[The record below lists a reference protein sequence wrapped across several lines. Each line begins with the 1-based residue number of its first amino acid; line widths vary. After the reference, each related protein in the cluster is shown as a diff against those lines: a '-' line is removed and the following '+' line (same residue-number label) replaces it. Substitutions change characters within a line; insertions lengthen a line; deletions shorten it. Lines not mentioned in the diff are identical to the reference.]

1 MLKQIIDGVHRRDT
15 MKAIVHDTY
24 GSPDV
29 LELRDIDKPVVGD
42 DDVLVRVHAAGVDQG
57 VWHSMAGLPYLFR
70 IAGIGVRAPKNPV
83 LGLDVAGRVEAVG
96 ENVTAFQPADE
107 VFGTCRGSFAEYAS
121 ARADRLGPKPANL
134 SFEQAAAVPTS
145 GATALQAVRDKGKV
159 RPGQRVLVIG
169 AGGGVGTFAV
179 QLAKAYGAEV
189 TGVCSTSKTDLV
201 RSIGVDHVIDY
212 TREDFADGRD
222 RYDVILDIAGNRSL
236 SHLRRALAREG
247 TLVIVGGERGGK
259 WLGGIDRQ
267 LRAQVLSLFV
277 RQTLGTLIA
286 TARKD
291 DLQVLHELLEAGR
304 VTPVVDR
311 TFPLS
316 EVPEAIRYMRKGQA
330 RGKVVI
336 AV

>member
-1 MLKQIIDGVHRRDT
+1 
-15 MKAIVHDTY
+15 MKAIVQDTY

-29 LELRDIDKPVVGD
+29 LQLREIDKPVVGED
-42 DDVLVRVHAAGVDQG
+42 EVLVRVQAAGVDQG
-57 VWHSMAGLPYLFR
+57 VWHSVAGLPYLFR

-83 LGLDVAGRVEAVG
+83 PGLDVAGRVEAVG
-96 ENVTAFQPADE
+96 GSVTLFQPGDE

-121 ARADRLGPKPANL
+121 ARADRLGPKPAKL

-179 QLAKAYGAEV
+179 QLAKAFGAEV
-189 TGVCSTSKTDLV
+189 AGVCSTTKMELV
-201 RSIGVDHVIDY
+201 RSIGADRVIDY
-212 TREDFADGRD
+212 TREDFADGRN

-236 SHLRRALAREG
+236 SHLRRALAPEG
-247 TLVIVGGERGGK
+247 RLVIVGGEGGGK
-259 WLGGIDRQ
+259 WFGGIDRQ
-267 LRAQVLSLFV
+267 LRAQVVSLFV
-277 RQTLGTLIA
+277 RQKLGTLIA
-286 TARKD
+286 TARKE
-291 DLQVLHELLEAGR
+291 DLEELRGLVEAGR

-316 EVPEAIRYMRKGQA
+316 EVPEAIRYLRDGHA

-336 AV
+336 TV

>member
-1 MLKQIIDGVHRRDT
+1 
-15 MKAIVHDTY
+15 MKAIVQDRY

-29 LELRDIDKPVVGD
+29 LEFREIDRPVIGD
-42 DDVLVRVHAAGVDQG
+42 EHVLVRVHAAGVDQG
-57 VWHSMAGLPYLFR
+57 VWHEVAGLPYLFR
-70 IAGIGVRAPKNPV
+70 IAGIGVRAPKNRVP
-83 LGLDVAGRVEAVG
+83 GRDVAGRVEAVG
-96 ENVTAFQPADE
+96 GSVTLFQPGDE

-121 ARADRLGPKPANL
+121 ARADRLGPKPAKL

-179 QLAKAYGAEV
+179 QLAKAFGAEV
-189 TGVCSTSKTDLV
+189 AGVCSTTKMELV
-201 RSIGVDHVIDY
+201 RSIGADRVIDY
-212 TREDFADGRD
+212 TRDDFADGRN

-236 SHLRRALAREG
+236 SHLRRALAPEG
-247 TLVIVGGERGGK
+247 RLVIVGGEGGGK
-259 WLGGIDRQ
+259 WFGGIDRQ
-267 LRAQVLSLFV
+267 LRAEVVSLFV
-277 RQTLGTLIA
+277 RQKLGTLIA
-286 TARKD
+286 TARKE
-291 DLQVLHELLEAGR
+291 DLEELRGLVEAGR

-316 EVPEAIRYMRKGQA
+316 EVPEAIRYLRDGLA

-336 AV
+336 TV